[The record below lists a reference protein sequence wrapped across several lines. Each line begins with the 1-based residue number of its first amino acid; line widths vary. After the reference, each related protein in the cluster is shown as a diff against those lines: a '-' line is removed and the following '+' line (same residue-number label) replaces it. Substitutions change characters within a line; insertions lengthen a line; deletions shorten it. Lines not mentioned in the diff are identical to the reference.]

1 MGRPKNNKVMMAR
14 VNSNKKVQIKIQI
27 KGIVKNKEEE
37 RAKTLAV
44 QNKVMIFNNFN
55 KLKMITKL
63 IIHK

>member
-1 MGRPKNNKVMMAR
+1 MAR